1 MNSVVPAKRF
11 YKVVSVDPIDGGWQV
26 ALDRRALK
34 TPARSPLT
42 IASRALADA
51 IAEEWDS
58 QVDKIRPE
66 TMPIFRLVATAID
79 RVGPRRDQVIA
90 ASLKFADTDLLC
102 YRADRQSDL
111 AALQETRWQPLLDWA
126 RDEYGVELR
135 VTAGLI
141 PVSQPAAALST
152 LCGVVAGLD
161 ALSLTGVSALA
172 GTMGSLVLAL
182 ALARGRIDA
191 EEAGALALLDEI
203 FQSERWGED
212 EEARANRARTLA
224 DIADTARFLKLID

>member
-11 YKVVSVDPIDGGWQV
+11 YKSVTVDQVDGGWQV
-26 ALDRRALK
+26 ALDGRALK

-42 IASRALADA
+42 IASRKLADA
-51 IAEEWDS
+51 VAAEWDG

-66 TMPIFRLVATAID
+66 TMPVFRLLATGID
-79 RVGPRRDQVIA
+79 RVGPRRDEVIA
-90 ASLKFADTDLLC
+90 ASLKFAETDLLC

-111 AALQETRWQPLLDWA
+111 AELQQARWQPLLDWA
-126 RDEYGVELR
+126 RDEYGAELR

-141 PVSQPAAALST
+141 PISQPASALST
-152 LCGVVAGLD
+152 LCGVIAGLE
-161 ALSLTGVSALA
+161 ALTLTGVSALA
-172 GTMGSLVLAL
+172 GAMGSLVLAL

-191 EEAGALALLDEI
+191 DEAGQLALLDEI
-203 FQSERWGED
+203 FQAGRWGED